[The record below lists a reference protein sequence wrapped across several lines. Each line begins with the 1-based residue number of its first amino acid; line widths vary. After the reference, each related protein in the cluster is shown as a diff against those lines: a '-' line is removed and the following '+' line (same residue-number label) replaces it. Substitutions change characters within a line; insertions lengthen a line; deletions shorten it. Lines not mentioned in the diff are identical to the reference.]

1 MRMVIYVLAVLIS
14 ALFMGCGSDD
24 GVSSS
29 GSGSEVY
36 CTETELGYS
45 DVSPTTENMRRKN
58 RTYYEQ
64 WMKEACR
71 QWVGEECA
79 QWDFSYRLKVRECTE
94 YHKATQC
101 DTVYWLYDQSGNEGF
116 MKVIGEYGGGG
127 WSQTEVD
134 KYIEANPQYIL
145 TEVTLD
151 CR

>member
-1 MRMVIYVLAVLIS
+1 MVIYVLAVLMS

-24 GVSSS
+24 GVSSSS

-45 DVSPTTENMRRKN
+45 DVAPTSLMNVHSKN

-64 WMKEACR
+64 WMKESCQ
-71 QWVGEECA
+71 QWVGGECA
-79 QWDFSYRLKVRECTE
+79 QWDSGYKLTIRECTE

-101 DTVYWLYDQSGNEGF
+101 DTVYWLYDQLGDEGYV
-116 MKVIGEYGGGG
+116 KGIGEYGGGG
-127 WSQTEVD
+127 WSQTDVD
-134 KYIEANPQYIL
+134 KYIEANPSFKLID
-145 TEVTLD
+145 VTLD